1 VSSANLSTL
10 LQTDVSKSFIN
21 MRNRTGPKTEPCG
34 TPLHTHSAT
43 KVHKSYTDRNIT
55 SFMHKRTTN

>member
-1 VSSANLSTL
+1 L